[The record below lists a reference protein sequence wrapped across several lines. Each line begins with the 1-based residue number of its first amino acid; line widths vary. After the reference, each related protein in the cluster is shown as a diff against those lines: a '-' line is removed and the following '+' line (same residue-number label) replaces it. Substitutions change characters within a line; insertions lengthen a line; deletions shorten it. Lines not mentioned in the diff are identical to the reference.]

1 MTVNLQM
8 NEVLELQPSVPQG
21 TLMAGKRGLIMGVA
35 NDKSLAWGIAQY
47 LSAQG
52 AEIGFTYQGE
62 ALEKRVRPLA
72 ESVGSNVILPCDVTD
87 MASIESLFGNI
98 EKQWGGLDFLVHAIA
113 FSDKNE
119 LKGKYVDTT
128 LENFQMTMNISCYSF
143 TALASRASSLM
154 KDGGSM
160 LTLTYYGAER
170 VVPHY
175 NVMGV
180 AKAALEASVRYLA
193 MDLGGQNIRVNAISA
208 GPVKTLAASG
218 IGDFR
223 YILKWNEYNSPL
235 GRNTTIEDVGG
246 AALYLLSQLGQGTTG
261 EILHVDSGYHVVG
274 MKRVDAPDIST
285 V

>member
-1 MTVNLQM
+1 MT
-8 NEVLELQPSVPQG
+8 EAAEKEPSVPQG

-35 NDKSLAWGIAQY
+35 NDKSLAWGIAKY
-47 LSAQG
+47 LHAHG
-52 AEIGFTYQGE
+52 AEIAFTFQGE

-72 ESVGSNVILPCDVTD
+72 ASLGSGIVEPCDVTD
-87 MASIESLFGNI
+87 MASMDHVFSVL
-98 EKQWGGLDFLVHAIA
+98 KSKWGSMDFLVHAIA
-113 FSDKNE
+113 YSDKNE
-119 LKGKYVDTT
+119 LKGKYVDTS
-128 LENFQMTMNISCYSF
+128 LDNFLLSMNISCYSF
-143 TALASRASSLM
+143 TALARRASEIM
-154 KDGGSM
+154 PDGGSM
-160 LTLTYYGAER
+160 LTLTYYGAEK

-180 AKAALEASVRYLA
+180 AKAALETSVQYLA
-193 MDLGGQNIRVNAISA
+193 ADLGPHKIRVNAISA

-246 AALYLLSQLGQGTTG
+246 AGLYLLSDLGQGTTG

-274 MKRVDAPDIST
+274 MKRVDAPDIAT